1 MEGVVEVMVSVDRYL
16 GKEYIAKGSFNDVL
30 S

>member
-1 MEGVVEVMVSVDRYL
+1 VMVSVDRYL